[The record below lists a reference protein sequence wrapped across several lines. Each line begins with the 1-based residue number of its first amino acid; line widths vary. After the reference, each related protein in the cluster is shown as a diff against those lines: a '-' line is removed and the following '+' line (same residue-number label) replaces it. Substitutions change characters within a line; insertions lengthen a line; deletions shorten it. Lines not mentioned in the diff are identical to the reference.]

1 MAIKITD
8 KMIRNAV
15 RRTIN
20 EASFNF
26 KTYDDDK
33 QLSEEAMNQLQ
44 IAHNALS
51 SLQMTLFMN
60 QNSQLAKSISDGI
73 KSINDEI
80 IGMRNYI
87 TFYK

>member
-1 MAIKITD
+1 
-8 KMIRNAV
+8 MIRNAV

-26 KTYDDDK
+26 KTYNDDK
-33 QLSEEAMNQLQ
+33 QLSEEAMKQLQ
-44 IAHNALS
+44 IAHDALG

-60 QNSQLAKSISDGI
+60 PNSQLAKTISDGI

-80 IGMRNYI
+80 INMRNYL
-87 TFYK
+87 TFNR